1 MNKREFL
8 KYGLICAG
16 ALSGGI
22 LNLQLFGSSK
32 KNDFEKESEFQS
44 KEALF
49 YSPSVRG
56 VKCELC
62 PNGCSLRKNEKGLCK
77 VRVNRDG
84 KLYTLA
90 YGNPCSVHIDPI
102 ERKPLF
108 HFLPSSQSFSLSTA
122 GCNLSCLNCQNW
134 TTSQVS
140 PEETQNMDLSPDEVV
155 AKSLA
160 KGCKSISYTY
170 TEPVVFYEYVLDI
183 ARKSREKKLKNVF
196 ISNGFIN
203 EKPLKNLIPYLD
215 AANIN
220 LKSFSNEVYQKLN
233 GGSLEPVLNT
243 LKILKSE
250 GVWLE
255 ITNLIIP
262 TWTDNL
268 EMIKK
273 MCEWLVKNNFQDS
286 PLHFSRFFPMYK
298 LTNLPSTSISVLE
311 KAREIA
317 EKSGMRYIYIGNV
330 PAHPNQNTF
339 CPKCKEIIIER
350 RGFVV
355 VNNYVENG
363 KCKFC
368 KEQISG
374 IWN

>member
-102 ERKPLF
+102 EKKPLF

>member
-140 PEETQNMDLSPDEVV
+140 PEETQNIDLSPDEVV
-155 AKSLA
+155 AKSVA